1 MEKSGLVELI
11 NMLITTDEMIVAAAE
26 CFRIPKK
33 MGTKLVPAAP
43 KAKTII
49 FRAC

>member
-1 MEKSGLVELI
+1 MELI
-11 NMLITTDEMIVAAAE
+11 GMMITTDEMIVAAVE
-26 CFRIPKK
+26 YFLIPKK